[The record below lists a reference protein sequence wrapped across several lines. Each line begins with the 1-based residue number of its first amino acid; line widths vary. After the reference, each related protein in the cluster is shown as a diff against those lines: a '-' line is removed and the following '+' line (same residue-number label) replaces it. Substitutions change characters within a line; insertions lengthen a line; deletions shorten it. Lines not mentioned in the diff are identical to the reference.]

1 VESSQ
6 FALIADAFED
16 VHHLDIDDELNPA
29 SRFPDCEMED
39 LQSTAGMIPI
49 PLILNVLNPDDV
61 LSDENKQAT

>member
-1 VESSQ
+1 
-6 FALIADAFED
+6 